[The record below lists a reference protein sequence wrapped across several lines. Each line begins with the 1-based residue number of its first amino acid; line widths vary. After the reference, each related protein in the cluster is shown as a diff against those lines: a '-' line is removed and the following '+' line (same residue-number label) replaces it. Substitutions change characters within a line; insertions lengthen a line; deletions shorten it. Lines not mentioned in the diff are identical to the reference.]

1 MTCMICSS
9 DCTTPA
15 ICESYVVGEYALGGL
30 LTFGPVL

>member
-1 MTCMICSS
+1 MICSS

-15 ICESYVVGEYALGGL
+15 ICESYVVGEYALGEL